1 MSVHPDAPETLDEVA
16 AGWVAR
22 QRSGAMTAEEGAALD
37 AWLAADPAHREAYDH
52 VEGLWRAAAHLRADP
67 QMMVLRDEA
76 ARAWPPKARRR
87 WIPAAAAAAVAVAV
101 LGSWQAISPQ
111 TAPTEAL
118 VRPGDEQAFSTGIG
132 QTATVTLSDGSV
144 VTLDTNSRLRARH
157 VDGQR
162 RVWLD
167 RGQAFFKVA
176 HDRAHPFVVA
186 AGGRTI
192 TALGTAFNVRLDHDR
207 VEVVL
212 AEGRVKVEGAKP
224 FLAPAKQKPPAAELA
239 PGSRL
244 VAAPDQ
250 QWQIAKVNVDVATS
264 WRRGQL
270 VFVRRPLGEVVDEIN
285 RYSEKKIVV
294 ADQSLAEAP
303 ITGGFPEGDVEAFVR
318 AVEGYGLA
326 TVSSDGDSKVV
337 LSAK

>member
-1 MSVHPDAPETLDEVA
+1 
-16 AGWVAR
+16 
-22 QRSGAMTAEEGAALD
+22 
-37 AWLAADPAHREAYDH
+37 
-52 VEGLWRAAAHLRADP
+52 
-67 QMMVLRDEA
+67 
-76 ARAWPPKARRR
+76 
-87 WIPAAAAAAVAVAV
+87 VAVAV
-101 LGSWQAISPQ
+101 LGSWQVVSPQ

-144 VTLDTNSRLRARH
+144 VTLDTNSRLRARR
-157 VDGQR
+157 VNGQR

-192 TALGTAFNVRLDHDR
+192 TALGTAFNVRLDRNR

-212 AEGRVKVEGAKP
+212 AEGRVKVEGPKP
-224 FLAPAKQKPPAAELA
+224 ILSPIAQKPPAAELT

-244 VAAPDQ
+244 VTAPDR
-250 QWQIAKVNVDVATS
+250 QWQIAKVNVDAATS

-294 ADQSLAEAP
+294 ADQSLAQAP

-318 AVEGYGLA
+318 AVQGYGLA
-326 TVSSDGDSKVV
+326 TVSSDSDSRVV

>member
-1 MSVHPDAPETLDEVA
+1 MSIHPDMQESLEEIA
-16 AGWVAR
+16 AGWMAR
-22 QRSGAMTAEEGAALD
+22 QRSGVISAEEATELET
-37 AWLAADPAHREAYDH
+37 WLAAEPANREAYEH

-67 QMMVLRDEA
+67 QIMALRDEA
-76 ARAWPPKARRR
+76 ARAWPPRARPR
-87 WIPAAAAAAVAVAV
+87 WVPAAAAAAAAFAV
-101 LGSWQAISPQ
+101 LGGWQAISPQ
-111 TAPTEAL
+111 TAPTNELA
-118 VRPGDEQAFSTGIG
+118 RSSNEQVFSTGVG

-144 VTLDTNSRLRARH
+144 VTLDTDSRVRARR
-157 VDGQR
+157 VGAQR

-176 HDRAHPFVVA
+176 HDAAHPFVVA

-212 AEGRVKVEGAKP
+212 AEGRVRVEGAKP
-224 FLAPAKQKPPAAELA
+224 LLALAPQRPPAAELA

-244 VAAPDQ
+244 IAAPDQ
-250 QWQIAKVNVDVATS
+250 QWQIAKINVDAATS

-294 ADQSLAEAP
+294 ADASLAEAP

-326 TVSSDGDSKVV
+326 TVSSDNDSKVV
-337 LSAK
+337 LSTR